1 MNDLVARLRDADTTR
16 RIGESYADTHERRQR
31 DRNEAADTITTLN
44 ERNAEYIGTI
54 DRLRRRVAETD
65 VEIERLRADLAHADA
80 KGQENDK
87 LLWGTIKANERL
99 RAALKDIRDHSLELY
114 ATGVARAALALP
126 ASLRNR
132 MAVLVENIDVDLD
145 SAIDGDVAI

>member
-1 MNDLVARLRDADTTR
+1 MSEEMQLALEHTLKTMRKLK
-16 RIGESYADTHERRQR
+16 
-31 DRNEAADTITTLN
+31 EAADTITTLRADHQKLN

-114 ATGVARAALALP
+114 ATGVARAALAQEEP
-126 ASLRNR
+126 N
-132 MAVLVENIDVDLD
+132 D
-145 SAIDGDVAI
+145 